1 MTSKYMGYS
10 KSNASYFIMLA
21 HDTRGRWWWY
31 GSRGWVFPPIFLHFV
46 AVSQMAA
53 EGQSDKIA
61 FDAEVQMKHRRVI
74 DFLHAE
80 NFAPINIQCLLNI
93 SGD

>member
-1 MTSKYMGYS
+1 
-10 KSNASYFIMLA
+10 
-21 HDTRGRWWWY
+21 
-31 GSRGWVFPPIFLHFV
+31 
-46 AVSQMAA
+46 MAA

-93 SGD
+93 SGA